1 MKIPIGMLTLMLG
14 LNVRKF
20 MLVLFALLLFVSAS
34 LALAEERSF
43 TKDDTP
49 SPVLVLSI
57 EGVGL
62 ANFYANSLDFPSGT
76 LPDPKE
82 LLEIAWRTTYYPE
95 SANSKV
101 ELCYFRP
108 YSSQPNCVDIA
119 PNSSGVIYEFN
130 AQSFNH
136 ESRVVIKH
144 YVLGG
149 TPPYSRPAGV
159 DTVTFRYRY

>member
-1 MKIPIGMLTLMLG
+1 MKIPIEMLTLMLG

-20 MLVLFALLLFVSAS
+20 ILVLFALLLFVSAS

-43 TKDDTP
+43 TKGDTP
-49 SPVLVLSI
+49 SPVLVLSN

-108 YSSQPNCVDIA
+108 YSSQPRISLLTHLALSMSLMPRVSITDHVL
-119 PNSSGVIYEFN
+119 SSSIM
-130 AQSFNH
+130 S
-136 ESRVVIKH
+136 
-144 YVLGG
+144 
-149 TPPYSRPAGV
+149 
-159 DTVTFRYRY
+159 

>member
-1 MKIPIGMLTLMLG
+1 MKIPIEMLTLMLG

-49 SPVLVLSI
+49 SPVLSN

-119 PNSSGVIYEFN
+119 PNSSGVTMNLMPRVSIT
-130 AQSFNH
+130 NH
-136 ESRVVIKH
+136 
-144 YVLGG
+144 VL
-149 TPPYSRPAGV
+149 SSSIMS
-159 DTVTFRYRY
+159 